1 MQKKI
6 SARFF
11 IVFMLFS
18 LGLFLSLLW
27 AYASSIVLAFLI
39 VSAFYPMYNR
49 IKSICRGQAVPASL
63 IMVFFIIL
71 VVVIPIVWFVGT
83 LSNEAFEF
91 YSRTSNSVSI
101 NQIKEVLEGNSIWAS
116 RIRRISD
123 ITGVKIDTEMAEK
136 LIGAVGKNVGL
147 FLYNQISSA
156 ASNIISLLIH
166 FFLMMLIIYYLF
178 VEGHNLKEYITKLI
192 PIPQAQYEKVI
203 LTFKEMGKA
212 LIIGN
217 GISGIVQGLLG
228 GLGFLIFGLN
238 SALLWGVIIALMAFI
253 PIIGASVIFIP
264 ASIILLVQGDVNV
277 AIAYLSY
284 NVFYSSIIEYFI
296 KPRLIGKELKLN
308 SLLVFIG
315 IVGGIKIFGILGI
328 VYGPLIITIFMTLA
342 EIYHLEYKEQIS

>member
-1 MQKKI
+1 
-6 SARFF
+6 
-11 IVFMLFS
+11 
-18 LGLFLSLLW
+18 
-27 AYASSIVLAFLI
+27 
-39 VSAFYPMYNR
+39 MYNR

-101 NQIKEVLEGNSIWAS
+101 NQIKEVLEGNSIWAN